1 MNIKL
6 NCTCNLAKHMRG
18 FVPEPGTDYRK
29 CILVKLEPGESVAEH
44 QHKGGVVLYYPA
56 DAAPVSFEPLAGTM
70 IFLPANTKH
79 KVAPVDAA
87 RVSIAMVV
95 DNAP

>member
-6 NCTCNLAKHMRG
+6 NCTCNLAKHMRA
-18 FVPEPGTDYRK
+18 FCPVPGLDFRK
-29 CILVKLEPGESVAEH
+29 LILVKLEPGESVAEH
-44 QHKGGVVLYYPA
+44 QHKCGVVLYYPA

-79 KVAPVDAA
+79 SVAPVGQA
-87 RVSIAMVV
+87 RTSIAMVV
-95 DNAP
+95 DND